1 MRELKALLYFIRDLP
16 PEYHIFMVLAVLVWL
31 ATKWDKKRHL
41 LTRLEATQRL
51 KQLKRIKAPEKQMLF
66 LRGVNPF
73 VFEEMIL
80 TALKRR
86 GHKIIRNKKYTGD
99 GGIDGQVTMNGVE
112 YLIQAK
118 RYKGHINP
126 AHVREFALICYRR
139 DKRALFVHTGRTG
152 KKAAQIAHNA
162 KMKMVSGDRVLNLLC
177 PIKKDSK
184 K

>member
-1 MRELKALLYFIRDLP
+1 LRDLKALLYFIRDLP

-31 ATKWDKKRHL
+31 VTKWDKNRHL
-41 LTRLEATQRL
+41 LSRLEASQRL
-51 KQLKRIKAPEKQMLF
+51 KQLRRTKTPENKITF

-152 KKAAQIAHNA
+152 KQAAQIAHNA
-162 KMKMVSGDRVLNLLC
+162 KMKMVSGDRLLNLLC
-177 PIKKDSK
+177 PKKEK
-184 K
+184 KK